1 MPVATVEETLIDMV
15 ELPAPVIEAG
25 LKPTVTPEGAPDAVN
40 AMAELNPP
48 LTVLV
53 MVEALALDPP
63 CTIETVAGEAE
74 RL

>member
-1 MPVATVEETLIDMV
+1 MSATLIDIV
-15 ELPAPVIEAG
+15 EVPAPVIEVG
-25 LKPTVTPEGAPDAVN
+25 LKVTVTPVGAPVAVS
-40 AMAELNPP
+40 AMAESNPP

-63 CTIETVAGEAE
+63 CTIETEPGEAE